1 MIALQVKEQGQTK
14 VLLTADS
21 NLIEVHELKKAY
33 EKAGPSYPGRG
44 RGRGRGRDAL
54 TRFFDREDRLMGV
67 GGGQSV
73 PAPQPPEPQQDFGD
87 GWFIWRAWRV
97 NQPFMDNFN
106 KHIER
111 LVDKHRAAIEREQSR
126 VDNRIAALL
135 KEKELNS
142 DPGLQR
148 IIDFF
153 AEVFV
158 KYLYMKT
165 NFAALKV
172 EQIINILRQFYS
184 LENTEFASQIRVV
197 MQQQQTLLQKQQQT
211 LQPQQQ
217 QPQTEAA
224 GHYQQ
229 QPQSPSQPLNLSLAA
244 TDVPLPPSPT
254 SPPPRE
260 ESYPNLPSVQSIN
273 PGTPARHGNTVPVPK
288 VNESRIIKC
297 LITLFMTRSW

>member
-1 MIALQVKEQGQTK
+1 MTFIVSFQVKEQGQTK

-33 EKAGPSYPGRG
+33 EKTGPNFPGRG

-54 TRFFDREDRLMGV
+54 TRFFDREDRLMG
-67 GGGQSV
+67 GGQ
-73 PAPQPPEPQQDFGD
+73 PAPPPQPQPEPVNEFGD

-111 LVDKHRAAIEREQSR
+111 LVDKHRVAIEREQSR

-135 KEKELNS
+135 KEKEINS

-184 LENTEFASQIRVV
+184 LENTEFASQIRIV
-197 MQQQQTLLQKQQQT
+197 MQQQQTFLQ
-211 LQPQQQ
+211 QQQ
-217 QPQTEAA
+217 QPQAEAA
-224 GHYQQ
+224 SQYR

-254 SPPPRE
+254 SPPPRD

-273 PGTPARHGNTVPVPK
+273 PGTPARHGNSVPVPK
-288 VNESRIIKC
+288 VHNTNTSFGKHRY
-297 LITLFMTRSW
+297 

>member
-1 MIALQVKEQGQTK
+1 MKEQGQTK

-33 EKAGPSYPGRG
+33 EKTGPSYPGRG

-54 TRFFDREDRLMGV
+54 TRFFDREDRLMG
-67 GGGQSV
+67 GGQ
-73 PAPQPPEPQQDFGD
+73 PAPPPQHQPEPRNDFGD

-135 KEKELNS
+135 KEKEINS

-172 EQIINILRQFYS
+172 EQIIDILRQFYA

-197 MQQQQTLLQKQQQT
+197 MQQQQTLLLQQQQT
-211 LQPQQQ
+211 LQQQH
-217 QPQTEAA
+217 E
-224 GHYQQ
+224 
-229 QPQSPSQPLNLSLAA
+229 QPQSPSQPLNLSLAP

-254 SPPPRE
+254 SPPPPRE

-273 PGTPARHGNTVPVPK
+273 PGTPARHGNSVPMPK
-288 VNESRIIKC
+288 VNESFIIRIL
-297 LITLFMTRSW
+297 LIFV

>member
-1 MIALQVKEQGQTK
+1 M
-14 VLLTADS
+14 LLTADS

-33 EKAGPSYPGRG
+33 EKTVPSYPVRG

-111 LVDKHRAAIEREQSR
+111 LVDKHREAIQREQIK
-126 VDNRIAALL
+126 VDIRIAALL
-135 KEKELNS
+135 KEKENNN

-165 NFAALKV
+165 NFTALTM

-197 MQQQQTLLQKQQQT
+197 MQQQQTLLLQQQQT
-211 LQPQQQ
+211 LQQQH
-217 QPQTEAA
+217 E
-224 GHYQQ
+224 
-229 QPQSPSQPLNLSLAA
+229 QPQSPSQPLNLSLAP

-254 SPPPRE
+254 SPPPPRE

-273 PGTPARHGNTVPVPK
+273 PGTPARHGNSVPMPK
-288 VNESRIIKC
+288 VHESFIIRIL
-297 LITLFMTRSW
+297 LIFV

>member
-1 MIALQVKEQGQTK
+1 
-14 VLLTADS
+14 
-21 NLIEVHELKKAY
+21 
-33 EKAGPSYPGRG
+33 
-44 RGRGRGRDAL
+44 
-54 TRFFDREDRLMGV
+54 
-67 GGGQSV
+67 
-73 PAPQPPEPQQDFGD
+73 
-87 GWFIWRAWRV
+87 
-97 NQPFMDNFN
+97 MDNFN

-135 KEKELNS
+135 KEKEINS

-172 EQIINILRQFYS
+172 EQIIDILRQFYS
-184 LENTEFASQIRVV
+184 LENTEFASQIRIV
-197 MQQQQTLLQKQQQT
+197 MQQQQTFL
-211 LQPQQQ
+211 QQ
-217 QPQTEAA
+217 QPQAEPAGP
-224 GHYQQ
+224 GHYR

-254 SPPPRE
+254 SPGPRDTE
-260 ESYPNLPSVQSIN
+260 SSYPNLPSVQSIN
-273 PGTPARHGNTVPVPK
+273 PGTPARHGANTVPVPK
-288 VNESRIIKC
+288 VDNTSEI
-297 LITLFMTRSW
+297 LIYET

>member
-1 MIALQVKEQGQTK
+1 MQVKEQGQTK

-33 EKAGPSYPGRG
+33 EKTGPSYPGRG

-54 TRFFDREDRLMGV
+54 TRFFDREDRLMG
-67 GGGQSV
+67 GGQ
-73 PAPQPPEPQQDFGD
+73 PAPPPQHQPEPRNDFGD

-135 KEKELNS
+135 KEKEINS

-172 EQIINILRQFYS
+172 EQIIDILRQFYS
-184 LENTEFASQIRVV
+184 LENTEFASQIRIV
-197 MQQQQTLLQKQQQT
+197 MQQQQTFL
-211 LQPQQQ
+211 QQ
-217 QPQTEAA
+217 QPQTEPAAA
-224 GHYQQ
+224 GHYR

-254 SPPPRE
+254 SPGPRDPE
-260 ESYPNLPSVQSIN
+260 SSYPNLPSVQSIN
-273 PGTPARHGNTVPVPK
+273 PGTPARHGANTVPVPK
-288 VNESRIIKC
+288 VDNTTSSGIFSYE
-297 LITLFMTRSW
+297 T